1 MVCSFLQ
8 FLLCITLTNLK
19 QFLYTLSPIS
29 ELTWQ
34 QVKPLFAETTL
45 KKGDYF
51 IEEDQLATQFAFV
64 QSGVIRGFYR
74 DKQGTE
80 YNKHFF
86 VAPSIA
92 SGYTSLITG
101 KPNQISQQALTD
113 CLLLQANYQTF
124 TALYDTYPDLERVG
138 RRFAERYF
146 VEKERKE
153 IEIVLLDAENRYRL
167 FLENYPGLEQHIP
180 QYHIASYLGIT
191 PTQLSRI
198 RKK

>member
-1 MVCSFLQ
+1 METLSQ
-8 FLLCITLTNLK
+8 FLHA
-19 QFLYTLSPIS
+19 LSPIS
-29 ELTWQ
+29 ETTWQ
-34 QVKPLFAETTL
+34 RIEPLFVETQL

-51 IEEDQLATQFAFV
+51 IEEGQLATQFAFV

-74 DKQGTE
+74 DQQGTE

-86 VAPSIA
+86 VSPSIVG
-92 SGYTSLITG
+92 GYTSLITG
-101 KPNQISQQALTD
+101 KPNQIIQQALTD
-113 CLLLQANYQTF
+113 CQLLQANYQTF
-124 TALYDTYPDLERVG
+124 TALYDSFPDLERVG

-153 IEIVLLDAENRYRL
+153 IEIVLLDAEDRYQL
-167 FLENYPGLEQHIP
+167 FQEHYPGLEQQIP

-198 RKK
+198 RKKWARP

>member
-1 MVCSFLQ
+1 M
-8 FLLCITLTNLK
+8 
-19 QFLYTLSPIS
+19 
-29 ELTWQ
+29 TWQ
-34 QVKPLFAETTL
+34 QVETLFTETRL

-51 IEEDQLATQFAFV
+51 IKEGQLATQFAFV

-74 DKQGTE
+74 DQQGTE

-86 VAPSIA
+86 VSPSIA
-92 SGYTSLITG
+92 GGYTSLITG
-101 KPNQISQQALTD
+101 KPNQIIQQALTD
-113 CLLLQANYQTF
+113 CELLQANYQSF
-124 TALYDTYPDLERVG
+124 TAMYDTYPDLERVG

-167 FLENYPGLEQHIP
+167 FQEQYPGLEQQIS

-198 RKK
+198 RKKWAQS